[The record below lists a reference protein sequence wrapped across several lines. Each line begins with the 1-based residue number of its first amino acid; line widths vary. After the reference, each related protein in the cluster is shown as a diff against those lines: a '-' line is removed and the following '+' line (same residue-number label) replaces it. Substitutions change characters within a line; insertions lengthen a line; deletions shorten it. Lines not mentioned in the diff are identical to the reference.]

1 MQRAFRTPIS
11 YFGGLLLLS
20 LWLHSIF
27 FFCFVIFYFYNNNR
41 LYSSLLIVNVVA
53 LLIDQYVV
61 NERQQLRIV
70 TRSVFNDSSRTFVF
84 LAHQQCF
91 IGHSCCTT
99 RLMVFI
105 FLNVIVIALKAKT
118 ESMPFWLFSHFL
130 LSLTRKI
137 QEMFWNCEWNLLSLL
152 EVSIQY
158 TTRSA

>member
-27 FFCFVIFYFYNNNR
+27 FVFVIFYFYNNNR

-61 NERQQLRIV
+61 NERLQLRIV

-91 IGHSCCTT
+91 IGHSW
-99 RLMVFI
+99 LMVFI
-105 FLNVIVIALKAKT
+105 FFNVMLLRWRLRRSRCHSLAFSLVIDEKERRNFLKLRVKFAFVVGGVYTIHNT
-118 ESMPFWLFSHFL
+118 E
-130 LSLTRKI
+130 RI
-137 QEMFWNCEWNLLSLL
+137 E
-152 EVSIQY
+152 
-158 TTRSA
+158 